1 MSAALLELEN
11 YLPAGSLEIVTPWF
25 DRYPV
30 QLRVTKPRRSKLGDF
45 RSESR
50 KGPHRIS
57 INGDLNPYSF
67 LITLV
72 HEFAH
77 AATWVEHGRRAK
89 AHGEEWKRN
98 YREMLYPFFLSGIFP
113 EELEAKLKTH
123 LCKAPAASCS
133 DTELLKALHKF
144 DINTV
149 RTYLEDLAINST
161 FTLGGR
167 RLFKKGKKLRKR
179 YRCVCLNNQRTY
191 LIDPLAEVNM
201 TDA

>member
-1 MSAALLELEN
+1 LSAAVLELEK
-11 YLPAGSLEIVTPWF
+11 YLPAGSLILVAPWF

-30 QLRVTKPRRSKLGDF
+30 QLRISRPRRSKLGDF

-77 AATWVEHGRRAK
+77 AVTWVEHGRRAK

-98 YREMLYPFFLSGIFP
+98 YRELLYPFFFSGIFP
-113 EELEAKLKTH
+113 EDLEEKLNTH
-123 LCKAPAASCS
+123 LGNAPAASCS
-133 DTELLKALHKF
+133 DPELLKALHKY
-144 DINTV
+144 DV
-149 RTYLEDLAINST
+149 DKERTYLEDLAINST
-161 FTLGGR
+161 FTLGGE
-167 RLFKKGKKLRKR
+167 RLFKKGEKLRKR
-179 YRCVCLNNQRTY
+179 YRCVCLNNRRTY
-191 LIDPLAEVNM
+191 LIDPLAEVQM
-201 TDA
+201 TDI